1 MPELKLAADV
11 VELKNQSSLK
21 IKYDCGLDDNQK
33 VITRTRSYS
42 NVKASAKPLDV
53 FNVAETLISLQKHDK
68 LSVMKQ
74 DNTELAL

>member
-33 VITRTRSYS
+33 VITRSYS
-42 NVKASAKPLDV
+42 NVKAGAKPLDV

-68 LSVMKQ
+68 ISVMKQ
-74 DNTELAL
+74 DNTDLSL